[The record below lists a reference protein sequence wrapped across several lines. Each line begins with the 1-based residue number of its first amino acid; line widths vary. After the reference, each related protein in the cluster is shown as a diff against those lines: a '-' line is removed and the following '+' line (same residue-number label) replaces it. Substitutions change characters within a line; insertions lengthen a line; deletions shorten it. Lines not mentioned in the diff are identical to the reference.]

1 MMNPHHNKA
10 ETKTGTKGNSQS
22 TGLAVC
28 EQTEQSL
35 SGGSRKDFHVY
46 REAEQTEYG
55 NMGIWVMFHLEVKD
69 PVRDVS
75 FRFVAMT

>member
-35 SGGSRKDFHVY
+35 SGGSRNDFHVY
-46 REAEQTEYG
+46 SEAEQTEYG
-55 NMGIWVMFHLEVKD
+55 NMGHVPFGG
-69 PVRDVS
+69 
-75 FRFVAMT
+75 